1 MGKIEIRATTDGS
14 GGIKFVGSVCEPS
27 EGESSSRMRAEIIWR
42 LAELWRADLE
52 RYDAYC
58 YDGKEI
64 RKLDNGEPQ
73 NPKREEV

>member
-42 LAELWRADLE
+42 LAELWRADLG

-64 RKLDNGEPQ
+64 HKLDNGEPC